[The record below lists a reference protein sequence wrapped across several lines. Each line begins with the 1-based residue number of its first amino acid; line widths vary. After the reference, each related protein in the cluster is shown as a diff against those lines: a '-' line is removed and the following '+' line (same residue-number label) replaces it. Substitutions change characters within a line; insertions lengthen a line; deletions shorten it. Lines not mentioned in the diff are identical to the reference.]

1 MRYGEFSKNG
11 GYSEIV
17 IPNAYSASD
26 LTFNFKDKEA
36 AISAAT
42 LFFNE

>member
-17 IPNAYSASD
+17 IPDAYSASN

-36 AISAAT
+36 AISVAT
-42 LFFNE
+42 LFYK